1 MATHGGKRAGA
12 GRPKGSVSTVPAI
25 TVFQTAAQP
34 VMVEAKIADPLQY
47 LSEVML
53 SSPDEKMRIEAA
65 KAMLPYCHP
74 KKGELG
80 KKETQQQ
87 EAEQTQAASPY
98 KAAQPPLRMV
108 K

>member
-12 GRPKGSVSTVPAI
+12 GRKPSPPVKPLT
-25 TVFQTAAQP
+25 TFETKAQP
-34 VMVEAKIADPLQY
+34 AMVEVRIADPLAY
-47 LSEVML
+47 LSEVMTT
-53 SSPDEKMRIEAA
+53 SPDERMRIEAA
-65 KAMLPYCHP
+65 KAMLPYCHA
-74 KKGELG
+74 KKGEMG

-87 EAEQTQAASPY
+87 VAEELHDASPY